1 MCIVGIK
8 IQDKETDDCQIIYNY
23 DQNSPTMIV
32 IKEADFNWYEC
43 LSSLLTEQIMSIIE
57 GLKETFIVL
66 YLLSSLIW

>member
-32 IKEADFNWYEC
+32 IKAADFNWYEC
-43 LSSLLTEQIMSIIE
+43 
-57 GLKETFIVL
+57 
-66 YLLSSLIW
+66 